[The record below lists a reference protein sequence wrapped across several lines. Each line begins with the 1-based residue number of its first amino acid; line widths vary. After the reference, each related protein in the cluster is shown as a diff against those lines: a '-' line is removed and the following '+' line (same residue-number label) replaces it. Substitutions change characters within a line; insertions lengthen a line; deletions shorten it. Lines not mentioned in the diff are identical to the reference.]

1 MINITLNDL
10 ALNALLNLREAYFI
24 DDIELEDLLAY
35 GEQVK
40 NTLIS
45 RGVPSRILNDSRYIS
60 DLQFRT
66 TKDYSFDKMLN
77 KVVLSQNADVEQI
90 KEELY
95 NRLSASVVDIM
106 DEPSSLEILG
116 IRKKQLKKD

>member
-1 MINITLNDL
+1 MINITLTDL

-24 DDIELEDLLAY
+24 DDIELADLLAY

-45 RGVPSRILNDSRYIS
+45 RGVPSRILSDSRYIS

-66 TKDYSFDKMLN
+66 TKDYSFDKMSN

-95 NRLSASVVDIM
+95 NKLSASVVDIM
-106 DEPSSLEILG
+106 DEPSSLEVLG
-116 IRKKQLKKD
+116 IRKKQL